1 MITVRRS
8 NHRDT
13 RHDVMIRDHELTV
26 DMAPSEGGA
35 DDGPDPHDLYDA
47 SLAACKA
54 LTMLWY
60 AQRNDIPLEDIEVS
74 VTRDNTM
81 ERKGIYRLRAQIRVS
96 GPMTAGQRESLL
108 SVAAKCPLHKL
119 MTNITTEVDTLWRA

>member
-8 NHRDT
+8 NHSDT
-13 RHDVMIRDHELTV
+13 RHDLIIRDHDLTV
-26 DMAPSEGGA
+26 DLAPSEGGA

-60 AQRNDIPLEDIEVS
+60 AQRNAIPLEDIEVS
-74 VTRDNTM
+74 IIRDNHD
-81 ERKGIYRLRAQIRVS
+81 ERTGIYRLKAEVRINGAL
-96 GPMTAGQRESLL
+96 TAAQREMLL
-108 SVAAKCPLHKL
+108 SVAGKCPIHKL
-119 MTNITTEVDTLWRA
+119 MTSVTTEIETVLRD

>member
-8 NHRDT
+8 NHSDT
-13 RHDVMIRDHELTV
+13 RHDLLIRDHAITV

-74 VTRDNTM
+74 VTRDNSE
-81 ERKGIYRLRAQIRVS
+81 ERKGIYRLTAEISVN
-96 GPMTAGQRESLL
+96 GPMTAAQRETLL
-108 SVAAKCPLHKL
+108 GVAGKCPVHKL
-119 MTNITTEVDTLWRA
+119 MTSVTTEIETRWRA

>member
-1 MITVRRS
+1 MITVSRS
-8 NHRDT
+8 NHSDT
-13 RHDVMIRDHELTV
+13 RHDVMIRDHALTV
-26 DMAPSEGGA
+26 DMSPSEGGA

-74 VTRDNTM
+74 VTRDNSM
-81 ERKGIYRLRAQIRVS
+81 ERKGTYRLKAEISVS
-96 GPMTAGQRESLL
+96 GPMSAEQRETLL
-108 SVAAKCPLHKL
+108 AVAGKCPVHKL
-119 MTNITTEVDTLWRA
+119 MTSVTTEIETVWRP